1 MSRIPPEPAR
11 WSEWAPH
18 VRGAWGLGE
27 PEVIRGARGY
37 ARLLGAVPVPA
48 RITAKRKGRSW
59 SWRVG
64 PVTLVHRVEP
74 RRPGSLVA
82 IDIHA
87 PRPLEPLLRASYGP
101 LVGVLVQRL
110 ARVAERE

>member
-1 MSRIPPEPAR
+1 MAQPRR

-27 PEVIRGARGY
+27 PEVIKGARGY
-37 ARLLGAVPVPA
+37 VRLLGAVPVPA
-48 RITAKRKGRSW
+48 RITAKRARRSW

-74 RRPGSLVA
+74 RDPGSLVA
-82 IDIHA
+82 IDIQA
-87 PRPLEPLLRASYGP
+87 PRVLEPLVRASYGP
-101 LVGVLVQRL
+101 VVGLLVRRL
-110 ARVAERE
+110 ARVAERG